1 MTAKNKDEQEEALHS
16 RELLYQIPQIHYH
29 GQISVPADVRRKL
42 RKIRDSTLKHNSRT
56 TPPSP
61 LTMHP
66 STHNKIVSFIWGIAD
81 DVLRDLFKRGN

>member
-42 RKIRDSTLKHNSRT
+42 RKIR
-56 TPPSP
+56 P
-61 LTMHP
+61 
-66 STHNKIVSFIWGIAD
+66 
-81 DVLRDLFKRGN
+81 